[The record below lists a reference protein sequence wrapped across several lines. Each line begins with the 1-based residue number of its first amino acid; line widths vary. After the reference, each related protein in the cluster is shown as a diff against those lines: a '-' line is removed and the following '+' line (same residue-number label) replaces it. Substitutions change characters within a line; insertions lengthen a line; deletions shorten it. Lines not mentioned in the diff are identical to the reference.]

1 MCGRVRASVC
11 VHARVRCEREDTAGR
26 RAATP
31 ACSTAACVAQPGT
44 PCATMGQGCPG
55 QLTRPRL
62 PRTWV
67 PVHARRAP
75 WRLQVHARR
84 APWRLQ
90 VHAQRAVLGR
100 RRPGPRRP
108 RPPVRLLRARP
119 TWPSPPWR
127 AGRQVRRERVP
138 LGRHL
143 PARPAVGAAG
153 AVRGALRGARRLPL
167 RSLLRAVPHAAT
179 RHPRRPPGGRWG
191 ARRALRPSH
200 APPARPGVQ
209 PRAASARARA
219 WKGIFWCMCEGTSA
233 VSAPSRRHARH
244 CPHACAGAL
253 ANGCQAPN
261 HPPGGSLGPHDA
273 RRAPHGTHLEHTR
286 DAPFLQPP
294 RGRPYVRCELRFPP
308 PPPTKRAGC
317 SPPGRGWRPPVRPPR
332 RRAAR
337 RARSR
342 SEVL

>member
-1 MCGRVRASVC
+1 MGRDGARVLVCGRVRASVC

-44 PCATMGQGCPG
+44 PCATTGQGCPG

-67 PVHARRAP
+67 P
-75 WRLQVHARR
+75 VHARR

-209 PRAASARARA
+209 PRAASARALS
-219 WKGIFWCMCEGTSA
+219 WKGKFYACAKGRALSA
-233 VSAPSRRHARH
+233 R
-244 CPHACAGAL
+244 PHAATRAT
-253 ANGCQAPN
+253 AHTRAHAPLRT
-261 HPPGGSLGPHDA
+261 GA
-273 RRAPHGTHLEHTR
+273 RRQAT
-286 DAPFLQPP
+286 
-294 RGRPYVRCELRFPP
+294 
-308 PPPTKRAGC
+308 
-317 SPPGRGWRPPVRPPR
+317 
-332 RRAAR
+332 RRAAPWGRTTHAAR
-337 RARSR
+337 RTARTLSTR
-342 SEVL
+342 ATRLFSNPRAAALM